1 MEKYQTPSAGSSGTG
16 SARQF
21 SVNRS
26 LYAQC
31 PNFKI
36 VWMKKNF
43 KTLGF
48 IVALS
53 IVLMPVGIGSSFAA
67 EKEVTIGYQLVYNPA
82 ASAILDRTFEKAT
95 GYKIKWRKFDSGA
108 KVINAMA
115 SGDVHIS
122 LAGSSPIAAGV
133 SRGLDIELI
142 YIYEDIASAEAMV
155 VRNGSGIVSPQ
166 DLKGKKLGV
175 PFVSTTHFHTLF
187 ALEQFG
193 INPKE
198 VKILNM
204 QPPAIAAAWERGDID
219 AAFVWDPALGRIKKT
234 GKVLITSGTLSTWGK
249 ATFDGCVAN
258 KTWAAANPEFMVK
271 YIKTLAE
278 VDASYRDNPSAWT
291 PDSRMAKNIIKQ
303 VGGNAKDVPGVL
315 ALYDFPTL
323 EEQASDRWL
332 GGGKNGGAAR
342 ALFYTSEFLL
352 KEKKLE
358 KLLPDY
364 GAVVNAKW
372 VNKALGK

>member
-1 MEKYQTPSAGSSGTG
+1 
-16 SARQF
+16 
-21 SVNRS
+21 
-26 LYAQC
+26 
-31 PNFKI
+31 
-36 VWMKKNF
+36 MKKTF
-43 KTLGF
+43 KFVGL

-53 IVLMPVGIGSSFAA
+53 VILIPVGIGTSFAA
-67 EKEVTIGYQLVYNPA
+67 DKEATIGYQLVYNPWKI
-82 ASAILDRTFEKAT
+82 SIVDGTFEKVT
-95 GYKIKWRKFDSGA
+95 GYKINWKKFDSGA

-115 SGDVHIS
+115 SGDVHIA

-142 YIYEDIASAEAMV
+142 WIFEDIASAEALV
-155 VRNGSGIVSPQ
+155 VRNGSGIIAPQ

-219 AAFVWDPALGRIKKT
+219 AAFVWDPALGRIKKN
-234 GKVLITSGTLSTWGK
+234 GKVLITSGQLSIWGK

-258 KTWAAANPEFMVK
+258 KKWAAANPDFMAK
-271 YIKTLAE
+271 FIKTVAAADE
-278 VDASYRDNPSAWT
+278 AYRSDPKAWT
-291 PDSRMAKNIIKQ
+291 PDSPMVKNIVKLI
-303 VGGNAKDVPGVL
+303 GGDPKDVPGVL
-315 ALYDFPTL
+315 ALYGFPTM

-352 KEKKLE
+352 KEKKIE

-364 GAVVNAKW
+364 SAVVNPKW
-372 VNKALGK
+372 LNMALGK

>member
-1 MEKYQTPSAGSSGTG
+1 MKRFLTAT
-16 SARQF
+16 A
-21 SVNRS
+21 
-26 LYAQC
+26 L
-31 PNFKI
+31 I
-36 VWMKKNF
+36 V
-43 KTLGF
+43 
-48 IVALS
+48 VLS
-53 IVLMPVGIGSSFAA
+53 FVLAVGPGIAA
-67 EKEVTIGYQLVYNPA
+67 DKEVTIGYQLVFNPH
-82 ASAILDRTFEKAT
+82 ASAILDGVFEKAT
-95 GYKIKWRKFDSGA
+95 GYKINWRKFDSGA

-142 YIYEDIASAEAMV
+142 WIYEDIASAEAMV
-155 VRNGSGIVSPQ
+155 VRNGSGIMAPQ

-204 QPPAIAAAWERGDID
+204 QPNAIAAAWERGDID
-219 AAFVWDPALGRIKKT
+219 AAFIWDPALGRIKRS

-258 KTWAAANPEFMVK
+258 KTWAAQHPEFMAK
-271 YIKTLAE
+271 YIKAVAE
-278 VDASYRDNPSAWT
+278 VDASYRNNSKAWT
-291 PDSRMAKNIIKQ
+291 PDSKMAKNMVKLI
-303 VGGNAKDVPGVL
+303 GGDPNDVPGVL
-315 ALYDFPTL
+315 ALYGFPTM

-332 GGGKNGGAAR
+332 GGGKKGGAAL
-342 ALFYTSEFLL
+342 ALYYTSEFLM
-352 KEKKLE
+352 KEKKIP
-358 KLLPDY
+358 KMLPDY
-364 GAVVNAKW
+364 GAVVNPAYVEAAMKL
-372 VNKALGK
+372 K

>member
-1 MEKYQTPSAGSSGTG
+1 MKRLFTTIA
-16 SARQF
+16 
-21 SVNRS
+21 
-26 LYAQC
+26 L
-31 PNFKI
+31 I
-36 VWMKKNF
+36 VVLSF
-43 KTLGF
+43 VLGLG
-48 IVALS
+48 AS
-53 IVLMPVGIGSSFAA
+53 IAA
-67 EKEVTIGYQLVYNPA
+67 EKEVTIGYQLVYNPH
-82 ASAILDRTFEKAT
+82 ASAILDGTFEKAT

-219 AAFVWDPALGRIKKT
+219 AAFVWDPALGRIKET

-315 ALYDFPTL
+315 ALYDFPSL

>member
-1 MEKYQTPSAGSSGTG
+1 
-16 SARQF
+16 
-21 SVNRS
+21 
-26 LYAQC
+26 
-31 PNFKI
+31 
-36 VWMKKNF
+36 MKRF
-43 KTLGF
+43 FTTIAL

-53 IVLMPVGIGSSFAA
+53 MVLGLGSSIAA
-67 EKEVTIGYQLVYNPA
+67 DKEVTIGYQLVYNPA
-82 ASAILDRTFEKAT
+82 CSAILDGTFEKAT

-142 YIYEDIASAEAMV
+142 YIYEDIASAEALV

-193 INPKE
+193 INPKD
-198 VKILNM
+198 VRILNM
-204 QPPAIAAAWERGDID
+204 QPSAIAAAWERKDID

-258 KTWAAANPEFMVK
+258 KTWAAAHPEFMVK

-278 VDASYRDNPSAWT
+278 IDASYRDNPSAWT
-291 PDSRMAKNIIKQ
+291 ADSHMAKNIVKQ
-303 VGGNAKDVPGVL
+303 VGGDTKDVPGVL
-315 ALYDFPTL
+315 ALYGFPTL
-323 EEQASDRWL
+323 EEQASDMWL
-332 GGGKNGGAAR
+332 GGGKNGGAVR
-342 ALFYTSEFLL
+342 AIYFTSEFLL
-352 KEKKLE
+352 KEKKIPA
-358 KLLPDY
+358 LLPDY
-364 GAVVNAKW
+364 TVAVNPKW
-372 VNKALGK
+372 VNMALGK

>member
-1 MEKYQTPSAGSSGTG
+1 
-16 SARQF
+16 
-21 SVNRS
+21 
-26 LYAQC
+26 
-31 PNFKI
+31 
-36 VWMKKNF
+36 MKRF
-43 KTLGF
+43 FTATAF
-48 IVALS
+48 IVVLSFVLALG
-53 IVLMPVGIGSSFAA
+53 PGIAA
-67 EKEVTIGYQLVYNPA
+67 DREVTIGYQLVFNPH
-82 ASAILDRTFEKAT
+82 ASAILDGVFEKAT
-95 GYKIKWRKFDSGA
+95 GYKINWRKFDSGA

-142 YIYEDIASAEAMV
+142 WIYEDIASAEAMV
-155 VRNGSGIVSPQ
+155 VRNGSGIMAPQ

-204 QPPAIAAAWERGDID
+204 QPNAIAAAWERGDID
-219 AAFVWDPALGRIKKT
+219 AAFIWDPALGRIKRS

-258 KTWAAANPEFMVK
+258 KTWAAQHPEFMAK
-271 YIKTLAE
+271 YIKAVAE
-278 VDASYRDNPSAWT
+278 VDASYRDNPKAWT
-291 PDSRMAKNIIKQ
+291 PDSKMAKNMVKLI
-303 VGGNAKDVPGVL
+303 GGDPNDVPGVL
-315 ALYDFPTL
+315 ALYGFPTM

-332 GGGKNGGAAR
+332 GGGKNGGAAL
-342 ALFYTSEFLL
+342 ALYYTSEFLM
-352 KEKKLE
+352 KEKKIP

-364 GAVVNAKW
+364 GAVVNPAYVEAAMKL
-372 VNKALGK
+372 K

>member
-1 MEKYQTPSAGSSGTG
+1 
-16 SARQF
+16 
-21 SVNRS
+21 
-26 LYAQC
+26 
-31 PNFKI
+31 
-36 VWMKKNF
+36 MKKIL
-43 KTLGF
+43 TSIVL

-53 IVLMPVGIGSSFAA
+53 MVLGLGSSIAA
-67 EKEVTIGYQLVYNPA
+67 DKEVTIGYQLVFNPA
-82 ASAILDRTFEKAT
+82 CSAILDGTFEKAT
-95 GYKIKWRKFDSGA
+95 GYKINWRKFDSGA

-142 YIYEDIASAEAMV
+142 WIYEDIASAEALV
-155 VRNGSGIVSPQ
+155 VRNGSGIIAPQ

-193 INPKE
+193 IDPKE
-198 VKILNM
+198 VRILNM
-204 QPPAIAAAWERGDID
+204 QPPAIAAAWERKDID

-258 KTWAAANPEFMVK
+258 KTWAAEHPEFMAK
-271 YIKTLAE
+271 YIKTVAE
-278 VDASYRDNPSAWT
+278 IDASYRNNPKAWT
-291 PDSRMAKNIIKQ
+291 PDSKMAKNMVKLI
-303 VGGNAKDVPGVL
+303 GGDPNDVPGVL
-315 ALYDFPTL
+315 ALYGFPTM

-332 GGGKNGGAAR
+332 GGGKDGGAAR
-342 ALFYTSEFLL
+342 ALYYTSEFLL
-352 KEKKLE
+352 KEKKIP
-358 KLLPDY
+358 KMLPDY
-364 GAVVNAKW
+364 GAVVNPTYIEAAMKL
-372 VNKALGK
+372 K

>member
-1 MEKYQTPSAGSSGTG
+1 MKRLFTTIA
-16 SARQF
+16 
-21 SVNRS
+21 
-26 LYAQC
+26 L
-31 PNFKI
+31 I
-36 VWMKKNF
+36 VVLSF
-43 KTLGF
+43 VLGLG
-48 IVALS
+48 AS
-53 IVLMPVGIGSSFAA
+53 IAA
-67 EKEVTIGYQLVYNPA
+67 DKEVTIGYQLVYNPH

-219 AAFVWDPALGRIKKT
+219 AAFVWDPALGSIKKS

-315 ALYDFPTL
+315 ALYDFPSL